1 MMAEIGHNNPPMD
14 FGDFFDLIT
23 DSSATAHEKLLRLVI
38 ARLAQKAGGKVA
50 PRRIEILYKA
60 SCSEAT
66 FKRSFSSLKEFFDV
80 NPKKGRRTEYTPK
93 RQLTAYEIEV
103 AANAVRDK
111 TRDHS
116 DTYSEK
122 KASKPRVT
130 ETPSA
135 EPSVDLKSKTKGHG
149 DTNSVG
155 AENVPPHP
163 PKINPSGYNTPLT
176 PQRPRSRRDPFGL
189 NATLQAEHQDVWFD
203 GDDRLQVA
211 NGFEAE
217 LLEIVGGRDQL
228 RIELDCATER
238 IGPKTPGT
246 VLKAKVRGQ
255 IQRQLAIRRD
265 QDRRYAEGAAKRQGK
280 PYDSDDEMRRR
291 RELMKLLES

>member
-1 MMAEIGHNNPPMD
+1 MHAATNAPEFDAESWAYECTRSRAHAYIKLIVHTLRALIKKGAPETEISDDELARFTSLSTKTVQRYRLLAEKEGWIEFNAGRGRSKVTTYRISVPMNT
-14 FGDFFDLIT
+14 LNELASRL
-23 DSSATAHEKLLRLVI
+23 DSLTK
-38 ARLAQKAGGKVA
+38 
-50 PRRIEILYKA
+50 
-60 SCSEAT
+60 
-66 FKRSFSSLKEFFDV
+66 KRSGRPVMEPENKSASPTERENRSSS
-80 NPKKGRRTEYTPK
+80 PSTG
-93 RQLTAYEIEV
+93 A
-103 AANAVRDK
+103 
-111 TRDHS
+111 
-116 DTYSEK
+116 
-122 KASKPRVT
+122 
-130 ETPSA
+130 SA
-135 EPSVDLKSKTKGHG
+135 EAKP
-149 DTNSVG
+149 VG

-255 IQRQLAIRRD
+255 IQKQLAIRRD